1 MYNHKDSF
9 AHIQENYSFIEKW
22 LSYNIKDKEAFR
34 DYILNSCQIV
44 RIVVKKLNEAF
55 QMFESQNGRGK
66 ELEAYNLLKAY
77 HIRAMSNDSK
87 ISKIEYDKQ
96 WESAALYCRD
106 GYRNDLLKQL
116 FNEQLFRTRKWS
128 RAEDANEFSKK
139 EIE

>member
-1 MYNHKDSF
+1 MH
-9 AHIQENYSFIEKW
+9 W
-22 LSYNIKDKEAFR
+22 LSLNIKDFASFKA
-34 DYILNSCQIV
+34 YILCSCQVV

-87 ISKIEYDKQ
+87 ASKIEYDKQ

-106 GYRNDLLKQL
+106 GYKTILQMLKADPVHLVLPTLSDNLIHFRIYSLLTTLDSCLKGTHSQQFFFL
-116 FNEQLFRTRKWS
+116 
-128 RAEDANEFSKK
+128 
-139 EIE
+139 